1 MGAKLKFRR
10 LRCGVGTIYVYSE
23 LLAPPE
29 GDLGPRSYFFEVQMP
44 RIVLNRRSDVVPIPR
59 ACGMDGGMKSLKVGR
74 YAISKTKVL
83 EGDTQREPD
92 GRTNKQ
98 PRFSTRL
105 PHQHDANA
113 NDQAFE
119 LAQRRDR

>member
-1 MGAKLKFRR
+1 MGSKLKFRR

-59 ACGMDGGMKSLKVGR
+59 ACGMDGGMKSLKVGG
-74 YAISKTKVL
+74 V
-83 EGDTQREPD
+83 G
-92 GRTNKQ
+92 G
-98 PRFSTRL
+98 PRFGRGVFVSAL
-105 PHQHDANA
+105 
-113 NDQAFE
+113 
-119 LAQRRDR
+119 